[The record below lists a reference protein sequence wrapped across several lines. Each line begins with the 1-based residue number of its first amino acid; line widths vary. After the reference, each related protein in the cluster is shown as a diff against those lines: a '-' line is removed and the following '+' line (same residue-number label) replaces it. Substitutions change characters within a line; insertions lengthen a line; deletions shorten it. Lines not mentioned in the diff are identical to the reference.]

1 MKQNTTKG
9 KKILL
14 LGVYGMEMVECGGVL
29 HKNVIHGGISHA
41 SILFAGPKMQEGLE
55 KAAAVLHCSIEYL

>member
-1 MKQNTTKG
+1 MVYG

-29 HKNVIHGGISHA
+29 CKNARNGGISHA
-41 SILFAGPKMQEGLE
+41 SIMFASEGMQKEINDAAE
-55 KAAAVLHCSIEYL
+55 KLDTTVNI